1 MDKNI
6 TVDYEESQIIGHAVP
21 ATRQATPLA
30 LLEMAISKGVDT
42 EQLSKL
48 MDLQERWED
57 RLSKKAFN
65 NALSGFLCEVPEIKK
80 SGMVGYKTQKGEL
93 VGYTHAK
100 LEDVAKAV
108 NPLLGKFGLSYRWV
122 QNQEGQNITVTCVV
136 SHEDG
141 YSEQT
146 SLTAT
151 PDISGKKNPI
161 QSLGSTLSYLMRYTV
176 LSALGL
182 TVSDDDDGAG
192 SQGHEPTNPANP
204 VQKESQTFNNL
215 FIRATESAKT
225 GLFNH
230 EGAVKYITREM
241 LPAVITQE
249 QILQIMNIGAE

>member
-1 MDKNI
+1 MLYQGFY
-6 TVDYEESQIIGHAVP
+6 V
-21 ATRQATPLA
+21 RFL
-30 LLEMAISKGVDT
+30 
-42 EQLSKL
+42 
-48 MDLQERWED
+48 
-57 RLSKKAFN
+57 RLKKVAW
-65 NALSGFLCEVPEIKK
+65 LVIRRKK
-80 SGMVGYKTQKGEL
+80 VNV

-108 NPLLGKFGLSYRWV
+108 NPLIGKFGLSYRWV

-151 PDISGKKNPI
+151 PDNSGKKNPI

-192 SQGHEPTNPANP
+192 SQGHDPTNPANP
-204 VQKESQTFNNL
+204 VQKEPQTFNTL
-215 FIRATESAKT
+215 FTRATESAKT

>member
-21 ATRQATPLA
+21 ATPLA

-57 RLSKKAFN
+57 RLSKKAYY
-65 NALSGFLCEVPEIKK
+65 NAFSGFLREVPEIKK
-80 SGMVGYKTQKGEL
+80 SGMVGYKTQKGDL

-136 SHEDG
+136 SHRDG

-151 PDISGKKNPI
+151 PDNSGKKNPI

-192 SQGHEPTNPANP
+192 SQGHEPTNP
-204 VQKESQTFNNL
+204 VQKEPQTFNTL
-215 FIRATESAKT
+215 FTRATESAKT